1 MMHPRALLLPVAMVS
16 LVAGCGGNDAA
27 DRPPANL
34 EEAMEQATR
43 INSEARSVEP
53 VSAADLENMLPASL
67 VGLTRGTPERQ
78 DISAMGMK
86 FSTASATYTGDDG
99 RIEVLLTDTG
109 GASTMAPMAAAWAMI
124 EFDRTTSTGYERTI
138 RFEGFKGREELSKNS
153 GRVRTELSLLLG
165 ERIVLSL
172 QGLGIEMDALKD
184 AARAMDLR
192 RLARAG

>member
-1 MMHPRALLLPVAMVS
+1 MMQPRPLLAPIALMSLLV
-16 LVAGCGGNDAA
+16 GCGGNDAA

-34 EEAMEQATR
+34 EEAMEQAAG
-43 INSEARSVEP
+43 INSKARSIEP
-53 VSAADLENMLPASL
+53 VSAADLEAMLPATL
-67 VGLTRGTPERQ
+67 VGFTRGTPERQ
-78 DISAMGMK
+78 DIAAMGMK
-86 FSTASATYTGDDG
+86 ISSASATYTGEGG

-109 GASTMAPMAAAWAMI
+109 GASAMAPMAAAWAMV

-138 RFEGFKGREELSKNS
+138 RFEGFKGHEELSKSS
-153 GRVRTELSLLLG
+153 GRVRTELALLLG

-172 QGLGIEMDALKD
+172 HGSGVEMDVLKD